1 MVLSAEFSVDGD
13 DSVAAIETTYGST
26 VDLALVSDTG
36 VNVVAWTIQGTSHES
51 FTAPTITPAGS
62 PSGKTASFAMPA
74 DPGGGEGRSVLIK
87 CTVTDPALNQ
97 AVAYRVVGVVNDAGV
112 VPIAAGEEN
121 HRSATHGWIE
131 PINTALS
138 VTGGGGSLTAPASP
152 ADNTKVAFAASGDLD
167 YADNIKVV
175 NSGASLTFGAT
186 VAASGDIRG
195 GTSLSIVALSGAND
209 MDLIKA
215 SSGTVIVGETT
226 HAASVELQAATSHI
240 FDIAGTDQLTL
251 NATTCTILPALQI
264 GASGGAYATVGHIRV
279 GTLSSDTTVMAWRVA
294 GSDRTILAYTNS
306 GTLVQIGS
314 NSLDTIFRSEA
325 RWRGRVSTS
334 TDVIDITSDGSVFRL
349 RAPVVTNGSTGDCS
363 VRATG
368 SNGSNNSGAPLLL
381 EGGRRAGSGTPGS
394 VVLRGN
400 VDDST
405 FHEGFRVG
413 SSGSAAQ
420 ITFFGGSLATKQTV
434 TGAKGSN
441 AALGSLLTALAA
453 YGLITDSSSA

>member
-138 VTGGGGSLTAPASP
+138 VTGGGGGGLTAPADP
-152 ADNTKVAFAASGDLD
+152 GDDLKVAYADSGDLS
-167 YADNIKVV
+167 YADIKIV
-175 NSGASLTFGAT
+175 NGGGSLAIGAT
-186 VAASGDIRG
+186 VAAAGNIRG
-195 GTSLSIVALSGAND
+195 GTTLSIVGLSGAND

-215 SSGTVIVGETT
+215 SSGSVIVGETT

-240 FDIAGTDQLTL
+240 MDVAGTDQFTL

-264 GASGGAYATVGHIRV
+264 GASGGAYATAGHIRV

-294 GSDRTILAYTNS
+294 GSDRAILAYTNS
-306 GTLVQIGS
+306 GTLVQVGS
-314 NSLDTIFRSEA
+314 NSLDTVFRSEA

-368 SNGSNNSGAPLLL
+368 SNGSNNNGAPLLL